1 MNPQTPLK
9 FRLIAAGLHAIFP
22 GSIGAF
28 LGWIVVGWIAAQS
41 IADSSPINP
50 HVELIGLFNLIFG
63 LMLIL
68 ILPVIVWICWLIARR
83 IHGVINVAG
92 QDAINCTLNNLVVIL
107 ALAFVFGTTCG
118 VFNSNQSLAGD
129 ILNSSLVIFDLVAI
143 GYAINSAIASVF
155 TLKGRQLNN
164 RLIYPFIHN
173 E

>member
-1 MNPQTPLK
+1 MNPQIPLR
-9 FRLIAAGLHAIFP
+9 FRLVAAGLHAIFP

-28 LGWIVVGWIAAQS
+28 LGWMVAQL

-68 ILPVIVWICWLIARR
+68 ILPVIVWICWLITRR

-92 QDAINCTLNNLVVIL
+92 KDAINCTLNNLVVIL
-107 ALAFVFGTTCG
+107 ALAFVFSTTCG
-118 VFNSNQSLAGD
+118 VFNISSSPANN
-129 ILNSSLVIFDLVAI
+129 IMNSSLVLFDLVAI
-143 GYAINSAIASVF
+143 AYAINSAVASVF
-155 TLKGRQLNN
+155 TLRGSQFNN
-164 RLIYPFIHN
+164 RLIYQFIRN